1 LKAWIVFVAIGALVC
16 AGLNWLVPG
25 TVLDGFAFAI
35 PAGILSAVHAG
46 RLRHPVWSG
55 LLALMTVA
63 GVVSISKALPIA
75 ASIYY
80 GLFRPSLDTARE
92 YLLLVLVPVVALPLA
107 ALLATILVHP
117 GKPRPAEPVEPP
129 TGTS

>member
-1 LKAWIVFVAIGALVC
+1 MKAWIVFVAIGAPVC

-80 GLFRPSLDTARE
+80 RTAARKP
-92 YLLLVLVPVVALPLA
+92 VPL
-107 ALLATILVHP
+107 
-117 GKPRPAEPVEPP
+117 G
-129 TGTS
+129 GG

>member
-1 LKAWIVFVAIGALVC
+1 MKAWIVFVAIGAPVC

-63 GVVSISKALPIA
+63 GAVSIAKGLPIA

-92 YLLLVLVPVVALPLA
+92 YLLLVLFPVVALPLA
-107 ALLATILVHP
+107 ALLSVILLHP